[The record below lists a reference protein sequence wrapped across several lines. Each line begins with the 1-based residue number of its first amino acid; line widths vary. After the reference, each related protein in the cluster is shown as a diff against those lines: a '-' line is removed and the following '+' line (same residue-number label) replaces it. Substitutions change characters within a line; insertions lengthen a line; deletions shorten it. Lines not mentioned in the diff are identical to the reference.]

1 GAQLYM
7 YYNDGTSSQWVPTIN
22 QSGLLAEAPTD
33 SQLYGRQNSVWT
45 PVPNTTGN
53 VGRSL
58 IHNGTFQVQ
67 QRGAGSWNLNS
78 NYTADRWQLLLINDT
93 DTATI
98 QTLADADRTAIGDEA
113 AIYALQHVFVGSA
126 TAGSVSSV
134 TQKIEN
140 VRRLGGKQI
149 IVSFWARATSGS

>member
-1 GAQLYM
+1 
-7 YYNDGTSSQWVPTIN
+7 
-22 QSGLLAEAPTD
+22 
-33 SQLYGRQNSVWT
+33 
-45 PVPNTTGN
+45 GN

-149 IVSFWARATSGS
+149 IVSFWARATSGSPRIGVILSQSFGSGGSPSATINNTLGATAALPATW